1 MEPLGAF
8 CGRRLAVGARVIRVA
23 LSRDTAWVHSILSR
37 AVSVSWFCPLLIR
50 STFTLVRNICLEV
63 ARILPVRLL
72 GVENEAVRAER
83 PPGFAFHAGPVL
95 VALLGVLE
103 DVGV

>member
-1 MEPLGAF
+1 MRPHFAANSL
-8 CGRRLAVGARVIRVA
+8 
-23 LSRDTAWVHSILSR
+23 T
-37 AVSVSWFCPLLIR
+37 WFCPLLIR